1 MIKAI
6 AVDKDGTFFKSDNTY
21 DEAYF
26 NKIFESMME
35 RDIKFIIASGNQY
48 AQLRSFFSGKDHQ
61 ITYIAENG
69 AVTYQNN
76 KLEAAEYFDQQLVF
90 DVLNLIINHYHI
102 EDIVLSGVKSAYVL
116 ENVSN
121 DFLSFLYK
129 YYFNITKVSDFKT
142 IEQDEF
148 VKIALRI
155 KDPLLLDEVMKGLK
169 AQYGEEIKPVT
180 SGNDSLDLIL
190 PKVNKG
196 VAIKT
201 LLDKWDIQP
210 QELLAFGDANNDIE
224 MLALTPNSYA
234 MAECSP
240 EVADVA
246 NYRAPSNDE
255 SGVLQVIERYL
266 KQDNDITN

>member
-1 MIKAI
+1 M
-6 AVDKDGTFFKSDNTY
+6 
-21 DEAYF
+21 
-26 NKIFESMME
+26 
-35 RDIKFIIASGNQY
+35 
-48 AQLRSFFSGKDHQ
+48 
-61 ITYIAENG
+61 
-69 AVTYQNN
+69 TYQNN

-116 ENVSN
+116 EDVSN
-121 DFLSFLYK
+121 DFLSFLNK
-129 YYFNITKVSDFKT
+129 YYFNITKVSDFKN

-155 KDPLLLDEVMKGLK
+155 KDTLLLDEVMKGLK

-201 LLDKWDIQP
+201 LLDKWEIQP

-224 MLALTPNSYA
+224 MLALTPYSYA

-240 EVADVA
+240 GVADVA

-266 KQDNDITN
+266 KQDNDTTN

>member
-1 MIKAI
+1 LIKAI
-6 AVDKDGTFFKSDNTY
+6 AVDKDGTFFKSDNTF

-26 NKIFESMME
+26 NKIFKSMMD
-35 RDIKFIIASGNQY
+35 RDMKFIIASGNQY
-48 AQLRSFFSGKDHQ
+48 AQLRSFFPDKDHQ
-61 ITYIAENG
+61 IAYIAENG

-102 EDIVLSGVKSAYVL
+102 EDIVLSGVKTAYVL
-116 ENVSN
+116 ESVSN

-129 YYFNITKVSDFKT
+129 YYFNITKVTDFNT
-142 IEQDEF
+142 INQDKL

-155 KDPLLLDEVMKGLK
+155 KDPLLLDEVMRGLTE
-169 AQYGEEIKPVT
+169 QYGEEIKPVT

-201 LLDKWDIQP
+201 LLDKWKIQP
-210 QELLAFGDANNDIE
+210 HELMAFGDANNDIE
-224 MLALTPNSYA
+224 MLAMTPNSYA

-240 EVADVA
+240 EVAEVA
-246 NYRAPSNDE
+246 NYKAPSNDE

-266 KQDNDITN
+266 KQANNMTN